1 MYFNLE
7 FILIAAFATI
17 FAGISKGGFGSGAAF
32 ASAAI
37 LATIIEPGSAI
48 GIMLPLLILMDLGSL
63 KPYWKKWSSRES
75 WILVVGSIPGVILG
89 AVLYSN
95 VSADFFRFLIGI
107 ICLVFVLWQ
116 ALQKWNIIQKSIR
129 PISDFY
135 GFFLGCFAGF
145 TSFISHTGGPPWQI
159 FTLPL
164 GLAKSVFVGTSVI
177 VFSYCNVIKLIPY
190 IWLGQIDGLSI
201 QVSIIMIIPATIAVY
216 MGVKLVK
223 LIPEDMFFKIV
234 TWALFCI
241 SIKLIWDGLRVPL
254 GL

>member
-1 MYFNLE
+1 MTLGVIIGGLTASIVIE
-7 FILIAAFATI
+7 WVVTLLIGMMGFLFALDQLI
-17 FAGISKGGFGSGAAF
+17 RKKLSQAKKEAKINHSKGYFWC
-32 ASAAI
+32 
-37 LATIIEPGSAI
+37 TI
-48 GIMLPLLILMDLGSL
+48 
-63 KPYWKKWSSRES
+63 
-75 WILVVGSIPGVILG
+75 
-89 AVLYSN
+89 
-95 VSADFFRFLIGI
+95 
-107 ICLVFVLWQ
+107 
-116 ALQKWNIIQKSIR
+116 
-129 PISDFY
+129 
-135 GFFLGCFAGF
+135 AGF

-223 LIPEDMFFKIV
+223 LIPEHTFFKIV